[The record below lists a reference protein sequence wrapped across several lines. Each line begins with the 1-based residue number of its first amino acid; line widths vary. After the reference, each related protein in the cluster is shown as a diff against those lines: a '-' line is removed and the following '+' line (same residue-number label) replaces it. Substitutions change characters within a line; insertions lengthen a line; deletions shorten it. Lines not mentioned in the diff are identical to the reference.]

1 MDFQVNKRICDEVA
15 TIVTKRLRNRIA
27 GFTTHLM
34 RRIQKGPVRGI
45 SFKLQEEERERKD
58 NYVPDVS
65 ALNTESI
72 EVDET
77 VDKMLASFQMNR
89 LRGVR
94 VSKHEEEA
102 ETSNRRPF
110 RKDNRRPRNH

>member
-1 MDFQVNKRICDEVA
+1 LDFQVNKRICDEVA

-58 NYVPDVS
+58 NYVPEVS

-77 VDKMLASFQMNR
+77 VDRMLGSFGMSR
-89 LRGVR
+89 MRGVR
-94 VSKHEEEA
+94 VNKREDEA
-102 ETSNRRPF
+102 ENTHRRPF
-110 RKDNRRPRNH
+110 RKEQRRPRNN